1 MRTMGYRTP
10 HIVLRLEPA
19 VVRSIVESSG
29 MDHAAIAQRLRVD
42 KPRVD
47 GWVRTGVIEY
57 AKVRALARCVRR
69 SETLFLRTV
78 PLEREHLPDYRM
90 MRGAPEVL
98 DPRDLP
104 AVRRVRYML
113 SAAKEMMDVCGIAR
127 GPDIPA
133 GVAVATPADGAARAE
148 RARLG
153 AAGHPDGPVAGSPS
167 GIYRALRGA
176 IEERNIFVFQLPLR
190 TDGVRGLSM
199 AGPGPCAIL
208 VNSRENSTARAST
221 LLHEYG
227 HIMLGRGG
235 VCDEHGTVRAD
246 SDKGRVEAW
255 CDRFAASFLMPE
267 AAFAAERGRLEGL
280 LGDPSEVVGGL
291 AKRFKAGR
299 YAAASRA
306 ADLVGGRYGA
316 AYGGVLDGV
325 AGRCSL
331 GRAAAVERGGPRHL
345 DALVSRLGRKFVGLA
360 VSSHEKKA
368 ITTRD
373 LLDYL
378 GIKIGHLDE
387 LCKRMGMAA

>member
-10 HIVLRLEPA
+10 RIVLRLEPA

-42 KPRVD
+42 RARVD
-47 GWVRTGVIEY
+47 GWIRTGVIEY
-57 AKVRALARCVRR
+57 AKVRALARCIRR

-90 MRGAPEVL
+90 MRGAPERL
-98 DPRDLP
+98 DPADLP
-104 AVRRVRYML
+104 AARRVRYML
-113 SAAKEMMDVCGIAR
+113 SAAKEMMGARGIAR

-133 GVAVATPADGAARAE
+133 GVTVAAPADGAARAE

-153 AAGHPDGPVAGSPS
+153 VAGHPDGPVAGSPS
-167 GIYRALRGA
+167 GIYRALRGV
-176 IEERNIFVFQLPLR
+176 IENRNIFVFQLPLR

-208 VNSRENSTARAST
+208 VNSRENDTARAFT

-227 HIMLGRGG
+227 HILLGRGG
-235 VCDEHGTVRAD
+235 VCDEHGTARAD
-246 SDKGRVEAW
+246 SEKGRVEAW

-291 AKRFKAGR
+291 AKKFKAGR

-306 ADLVGGRYGA
+306 ADLAGGRYGA

-325 AGRCSL
+325 AGRCSR
-331 GRAAAVERGGPRHL
+331 GRAAAGKRGGPRYFNVL
-345 DALVSRLGRKFVGLA
+345 ASRLGRRFVELA
-360 VSSHEKKA
+360 VSSHEREV
-368 ITTRD
+368 ITTHD
-373 LLDYL
+373 LADYL
-378 GIKIGHLDE
+378 GIRVGRLDE
-387 LCKRMGMAA
+387 FCESMGMAA